1 VLVDVPRAICAV
13 FHCRYI
19 ILDVVS
25 GSPEVCVFRANVHL
39 WYNDAPSRSVVFLES
54 LHPLAYNIDIS
65 HIHLPMTTSRALVKN
80 SAALIRTTCL
90 NITELQLGILALGTG
105 LGSHSPGIS
114 ILGGQDLHI

>member
-1 VLVDVPRAICAV
+1 
-13 FHCRYI
+13 
-19 ILDVVS
+19 
-25 GSPEVCVFRANVHL
+25 
-39 WYNDAPSRSVVFLES
+39 
-54 LHPLAYNIDIS
+54 
-65 HIHLPMTTSRALVKN
+65 MTTSRALVKN